1 MITLQ
6 NVHYEIR
13 DEVRKNDK
21 VHNSKTGSTLKCHSA
36 LEFSF
41 LLLTHSYFS
50 TAHSSMYIAHFI
62 NVQLVED
69 DIFHLQKSQEFRQ
82 SQTKYIQYSHVILQ
96 SGLISKMQIYIQ
108 LLNQPSL
115 VIRVRPH
122 DFYKLLLLMRVY
134 KLQMIAN

>member
-6 NVHYEIR
+6 HVYHEIH

-50 TAHSSMYIAHFI
+50 TAQSMYIALF
-62 NVQLVED
+62 Q
-69 DIFHLQKSQEFRQ
+69 
-82 SQTKYIQYSHVILQ
+82 KYIACGRRYFPPLEVSRVPP
-96 SGLISKMQIYIQ
+96 KPNQIYSVFSCDSLELID
-108 LLNQPSL
+108 LENIDKIQPSL